1 MKNLFYLTSI
11 GFLIGCLI
19 LLGPCNTVAQSQQK
33 QAYQKDSLVQKIL
46 YSTSATSTMLPQN
59 LLDAPSSL
67 WTEESN
73 AMPLQSQAA
82 LTGPGKVVTCIM
94 ILSCLFFY
102 FNRKK

>member
-19 LLGPCNTVAQSQQK
+19 LLAPSNTVAQSQQ
-33 QAYQKDSLVQKIL
+33 QTYQKDSLVQKVL
-46 YSTSATSTMLPQN
+46 YSTSVTSMILPQN
-59 LLDAPSSL
+59 LVDEPNNL
-67 WTEESN
+67 WAKKSN
-73 AMPLQSQAA
+73 AMPLPSQAA